1 MGLPRRL
8 SFRLGVP
15 VLVAGVAFASLAAAP
30 IHGTVIPL
38 RADGLAIGDDGSAVV
53 VAANSRVGYHGG
65 TSVLST
71 VPRGAPA
78 WDAAFAEQSW
88 FDSGDP
94 PSGAHAEM
102 AERALRDIRL
112 LTDSTGAAM
121 AAPVTAWRHVWPR
134 DAAFVTA
141 ALATTGYHTD
151 AARVLSFLAG
161 VAPEDGIWEARYR
174 SDGSGPVSDG
184 RAPQMDG
191 AGWVPW
197 ATWLAVEAAP
207 DPEHAAALV
216 QMMGPA
222 VIASAEAITA
232 SIGDDGLPEP
242 SSDYWERPETEVT
255 IGTVG
260 PMSLG
265 LRSAIALAPGLDVDP
280 EPWRQAAVQL
290 DAAIDREFAP
300 HGYPRTVP
308 DGGLDAAVSFLAPP
322 FAPSSETV
330 REAVIATEAALRVP
344 NGGHKPGE
352 VWAKDVNVGWT
363 PETAMLALALAGH
376 GDHAE
381 AGRLLEFLDRH
392 RTGLGA
398 LPEKVDAS
406 GRPASVAPLG
416 LTGAIVVLALVE
428 MERGVPVVPA
438 VL

>member
-1 MGLPRRL
+1 M
-8 SFRLGVP
+8 
-15 VLVAGVAFASLAAAP
+15 AFASLAAAP
-30 IHGTVIPL
+30 IHGTVLPL
-38 RADGLAIGDDGSAVV
+38 RADGLAIGHDGSPVV
-53 VAANSRVGYHGG
+53 VQANSGAEYHEG

-71 VPRGAPA
+71 VGRDEPA
-78 WDAAFAEQSW
+78 WESAAAEQAW
-88 FDSGDP
+88 FNAGTP
-94 PSGAHAEM
+94 PSGAYADM
-102 AERALRDIRL
+102 AERAIRDIRL
-112 LTDSTGAAM
+112 LTDSTGAAI

-141 ALATTGYHTD
+141 ALATTGYHYD
-151 AARVLSFLAG
+151 AALVLSFLAG
-161 VAPEDGIWEARYR
+161 VAPEDGLWEARYR

-197 ATWLAVEAAP
+197 ATWLAVESAP
-207 DPEHAAALV
+207 DPAHAAAV
-216 QMMGPA
+216 TRMMAPA
-222 VIASAEAITA
+222 VIASADAITA

-255 IGTVG
+255 IGTVA

-280 EPWRQAAVQL
+280 EPWRQAAL
-290 DAAIDREFAP
+290 DLEAAIDREFGP
-300 HGYPRTVP
+300 HGYPRTAP

-322 FAPSSETV
+322 FAPASESV
-330 REAVIATEAALRVP
+330 RRAVLATESALRVP

-352 VWAKDVNVGWT
+352 IWAKDVNVGWT

-376 GDHAE
+376 GDHAD
-381 AGRLLEFLDRH
+381 ARRLLDFLDLH

-416 LTGAIVVLALVE
+416 LTGAIVILTLIE